1 MQVKESRIPPL
12 HEVRPFFQPIISL
25 QSQEIIGYET
35 LGRRIRQGSVESLGS
50 FFKNPDIPEDM
61 QLLIDR
67 NLREQAIERLASS
80 GDESSLFIN
89 LKPSWIYQT
98 YMQTGVLPTIELL
111 RKYHI
116 NPARIVIEITEEEFT
131 GKLNEL
137 TKIVE
142 LYREFGCT
150 IAIDDVGSGFSN
162 FDRIASLQPKILK
175 IDLNILKK
183 STIHAGYKALIQS
196 FSILAAQMGASLLV
210 EGVETKQEL
219 RSALHVGARYVQGYL
234 FSKAESELQSR
245 DAFKCMLK
253 EEMNLFG
260 QDEFQRYSRLLTV
273 HQSLDSFIHSSEH
286 ISTSDDAD
294 RVIEHTISGLSENCM
309 RVYICR
315 EDGYQ
320 ISSNYSRKDVAL
332 SKDENK
338 AEARNEDKSRAK
350 AWSKDETYR
359 GANWTWRP
367 YFISNILMMN
377 LQKQGILSQAYTDLD
392 TSHQIQTYSCAL
404 GEGFYL
410 FLDLMI

>member
-1 MQVKESRIPPL
+1 MRRAHTVQAKDSRIPL
-12 HEVRPFFQPIISL
+12 RHEVRPFFQPILSL
-25 QSQEIIGYET
+25 QTQEIIGYET
-35 LGRRIRQGSVESLGS
+35 LGRRIREGNIESLGP
-50 FFKNPDIPEDM
+50 FFKNPDIPEDV

-67 NLREQAIERLASS
+67 HLRERAIEQLASTN
-80 GDESSLFIN
+80 DASSLFIN
-89 LKPSWIYQT
+89 LKPSWIYRT
-98 YMQTGVLPTIELL
+98 YKRTGVLPTIELL

-116 NPARIVIEITEEEFT
+116 NPARIVIEITEEEFI
-131 GKLNEL
+131 GKLHEL
-137 TKIVE
+137 TRIVE

-183 STIHAGYKALIQS
+183 SAIHAGYKALMQS

-219 RSALHVGARYVQGYL
+219 HSALQVGARYVQGYL
-234 FSKAESELQSR
+234 FSKAEPYLQHK
-245 DAFKCMLK
+245 DAFKPLLK
-253 EEMNLFG
+253 EEMSLFSQG
-260 QDEFQRYSRLLTV
+260 EFQRNTHLSVIHQNLDALT
-273 HQSLDSFIHSSEH
+273 QSVIRILTAE
-286 ISTSDDAD
+286 DAD
-294 RVIEHTISGLSENCM
+294 QLIEYSINTMTDNCI
-309 RVYICR
+309 RIYICR

-320 ISSNYSRKDVAL
+320 ISSNYIRKDDAWT
-332 SKDENK
+332 KDE
-338 AEARNEDKSRAK
+338 S
-350 AWSKDETYR
+350 YR

-377 LQKQGILSQAYTDLD
+377 LQKQGILSQVYTDLD

-404 GEGFYL
+404 GDGYYL

>member
-1 MQVKESRIPPL
+1 MQVKDSRIPLL
-12 HEVRPFFQPIISL
+12 HEVRSFFQPILSL

-35 LGRRIRQGSVESLGS
+35 LGRRIREGNVESLGP

-61 QLLIDR
+61 QLHIDR
-67 NLREQAIERLASS
+67 HLREVAIERLASAQ
-80 GDESSLFIN
+80 DESSLFIN

-98 YMQTGVLPTIELL
+98 YKRTGVLPTIELL
-111 RKYHI
+111 RKYQI

-131 GKLNEL
+131 GKLHEL
-137 TKIVE
+137 TQIVE

-183 STIHAGYKALIQS
+183 SVIHAGYKALMQS

-219 RSALHVGARYVQGYL
+219 HSALQVGARYVQGYL
-234 FSKAESELQSR
+234 FSKAEPQLQRR
-245 DAFKCMLK
+245 DAFKSMLK
-253 EEMNLFG
+253 EEMKLFG
-260 QDEFQRYSRLLTV
+260 QEEFGRYSRLLTI
-273 HQSLDSFIHSSEH
+273 HQSLDLLIHSSVC
-286 ISTSDDAD
+286 ISTAEEAD
-294 RVIEHTISGLSENCM
+294 RVIENIISNVSENCIRM
-309 RVYICR
+309 YICR

-320 ISSNYSRKDVAL
+320 ISSNYSRKD
-332 SKDENK
+332 E
-338 AEARNEDKSRAK
+338 
-350 AWSKDETYR
+350 AWSKDESYR

-367 YFISNILMMN
+367 YFISNIMMMN

-392 TSHQIQTYSCAL
+392 TSYEIQTYSCAL

-410 FLDLMI
+410 FGDLMI

>member
-1 MQVKESRIPPL
+1 MQVKDCRIPPR
-12 HEVRPFFQPIISL
+12 HEVRPFFQPILSL

-35 LGRRIRQGSVESLGS
+35 LGRWIRQGSVESLGP

-61 QLLIDR
+61 QLLTDR
-67 NLREQAIERLASS
+67 YLRERAIEQLAATD
-80 GDESSLFIN
+80 DESSLFIN
-89 LKPSWIYQT
+89 LKPSWIYRT
-98 YMQTGVLPTIELL
+98 YKRTGVLPTIELL

-116 NPARIVIEITEEEFT
+116 NPARVVIEVTEEEFT
-131 GKLNEL
+131 GKLHEL
-137 TKIVE
+137 TQIVE

-162 FDRIASLQPKILK
+162 FDRIASIQPKILK
-175 IDLNILKK
+175 IDLNVLKK
-183 STIHAGYKALIQS
+183 SAIHAGYKALMQS

-219 RSALHVGARYVQGYL
+219 HSALQVGARYVQGYL
-234 FSKAESELQSR
+234 FSKAEPQFQHK
-245 DAFKCMLK
+245 DAFKSMLK

-273 HQSLDSFIHSSEH
+273 HQSMDRLIHSYVRITTSE
-286 ISTSDDAD
+286 DAD
-294 RVIEHTISGLSENCM
+294 RVIENAIDNVSENCIRM
-309 RVYICR
+309 YICR
-315 EDGYQ
+315 EDGCQ
-320 ISSNYSRKDVAL
+320 ISSNYSRKY
-332 SKDENK
+332 E
-338 AEARNEDKSRAK
+338 
-350 AWSKDETYR
+350 AWSKDECYR